1 MQTGTD
7 GFGTTEA
14 FTLVSGGDVEDPY
27 PDFAEARRT
36 DAVARLQATPVQVRG
51 GGIEVYTCFL
61 HDDVDAVLRDADT
74 YSNRTYSQVTGP
86 MFGRTII
93 EMDPPEHT
101 ERRALVNWAFRKRG
115 LARWQ
120 DELIRP
126 KAEELVA
133 GFAEDGHAEL
143 MSQFCVPYPV
153 QVIAGILG
161 LPPEDYPRF
170 LRWAMALISFAA
182 DYPSART
189 ASDELAAYFAVI
201 LAERR
206 LDPREDLVTHLSQAE
221 VDGQSLEDEEIYSF
235 LRLLITAGAET
246 TARAFGN
253 LMVGLLTHPDQLA
266 AVRSDRTLVHHAIEE
281 ALRWE
286 PPLNFIQRTPASDV
300 DLGGHTVHPGDA
312 VSLCLGSANRD
323 ESFCPDA
330 DEFDIHRGPTHH
342 MSFGAGP
349 HMCLGQQLARAEM
362 EVALTTLLDRLPEMA
377 LDPDAAQPR
386 IRGLVFRSPPRIDVV
401 F

>member
-27 PDFAEARRT
+27 PDFAAQRSN
-36 DAVARLQATPVQVRG
+36 DPVARLQATPVQARG
-51 GGIEVYTCFL
+51 GGIEVYTCFR
-61 HDDVDAVLRDADT
+61 HDDVDAVLRDPDT
-74 YSNRTYSQVTGP
+74 YSNRTYAAVTGP

-101 ERRALVNWAFRKRG
+101 DRRGLVNWAFRKRG
-115 LARWQ
+115 LSRWQ

-133 GFAEDGHAEL
+133 AFESDGRAEL
-143 MSQFCVPYPV
+143 MSQFSVPYPV

-170 LRWAMALISFAA
+170 LRWAMHLISFAA
-182 DYPSART
+182 DYTSART
-189 ASDELAAYFAVI
+189 ASDELAAYFAAI
-201 LAERR
+201 LDERR
-206 LDPREDLVTHLSQAE
+206 REPREDLITHLGQAE
-221 VDGQSLEDEEIYSF
+221 VDGERLDDEEIHSF
-235 LRLLITAGAET
+235 LRLLITAGSET

-253 LMVGLLTHPDQLA
+253 LMVGLLTNADQLA
-266 AVRSDRTLVHHAIEE
+266 VVRGDRTLVHQAIEE

-286 PPLNFIQRTPASDV
+286 PPLNFIQRTPTADV
-300 DLGGHTVHPGDA
+300 DLGGHTVRPGDA

-330 DEFDIHRGPTHH
+330 DEFDIHRGGTQH

-362 EVALTTLLDRLPEMA
+362 EVALNTLLDRLPELA
-377 LDPDAAQPR
+377 LDPDAPPPR
-386 IRGLVFRSPPRIDVV
+386 ITGLVFRSPPRLDVV